1 MNNGGIIL
9 CLLNAYS
16 VWFVSF
22 WWSVK
27 FHFRYSRTSTN
38 GYLST
43 KATLFDPGGEKSI
56 HWLFTTATL
65 FQCPQGDRCREV
77 QLYQNLLFFDCIRSH
92 GHCLLQEYS
101 HEYAACKSDIVI
113 VWSSSRVRLAQY
125 ICDIIHPT
133 DLMIPNSRILFITRA
148 YLCTQFHSEPVV
160 SRIFNCS
167 T

>member
-1 MNNGGIIL
+1 M
-9 CLLNAYS
+9 
-16 VWFVSF
+16 
-22 WWSVK
+22 K

-43 KATLFDPGGEKSI
+43 KATLFRPGGENQYIGS
-56 HWLFTTATL
+56 L
-65 FQCPQGDRCREV
+65 QRP
-77 QLYQNLLFFDCIRSH
+77 LYSVPKVTVVEKFNCIKICCFDCIRSN

-101 HEYAACKSDIVI
+101 HEYAACKSDRVI
-113 VWSSSRVRLAQY
+113 VWSSSRVRLPQY

-133 DLMIPNSRILFITRA
+133 DLMIPNSRILFITGA
-148 YLCTQFHSEPVV
+148 YLCTQFHPEPVV

>member
-9 CLLNAYS
+9 CLLNAYL

-43 KATLFDPGGEKSI
+43 KATLFVPEGKNPYIGSLQRPLYSVPKVTVVEKFNCI
-56 HWLFTTATL
+56 KI
-65 FQCPQGDRCREV
+65 CC
-77 QLYQNLLFFDCIRSH
+77 FDCIRSH
-92 GHCLLQEYS
+92 GHFLLQEYS
-101 HEYAACKSDIVI
+101 HEYAACKSDTVI

-125 ICDIIHPT
+125 ICDIIHRT
-133 DLMIPNSRILFITRA
+133 DLMIPNSRILFITGA

-160 SRIFNCS
+160 SRIFYCS

>member
-9 CLLNAYS
+9 CLLNAYL

-27 FHFRYSRTSTN
+27 FHLGTVEPP
-38 GYLST
+38 L
-43 KATLFDPGGEKSI
+43 KATSLQRPLCFVPEGKNPYIGSLQRPLYSVPKVTVVEKFNCI
-56 HWLFTTATL
+56 KI
-65 FQCPQGDRCREV
+65 CC
-77 QLYQNLLFFDCIRSH
+77 FDCIRSH
-92 GHCLLQEYS
+92 RHCLLQEYS

-133 DLMIPNSRILFITRA
+133 DLMIPNSRILFITGA

>member
-9 CLLNAYS
+9 CLLNAYL

-27 FHFRYSRTSTN
+27 FHLGTVEPP
-38 GYLST
+38 L
-43 KATLFDPGGEKSI
+43 KATSLQRPLCFVPEGKNPYIGSLQRPLYSVPKVTVVEKFNCI
-56 HWLFTTATL
+56 KI
-65 FQCPQGDRCREV
+65 CC
-77 QLYQNLLFFDCIRSH
+77 FDCIRTR

-133 DLMIPNSRILFITRA
+133 DLMIPNSRILFITGV